1 VPPPSL
7 PRTGRRARLALLA
20 AALLLPAFDEVLLKD
35 GRTVAGT
42 IVASDDPH
50 VTRLRIGLV
59 EVPIRNE
66 LIDKT
71 WVEML
76 AGYVPKNRQEEEQLR
91 QGNVLFEGTW
101 MSRTRRE
108 DILRKRAD
116 ADKAAIAELL
126 RRQDWKNAVVEE
138 TRHFIV
144 TSNCTDAVRREY
156 EDRLEAYYKAFT
168 EDWGITL
175 SPGEVRGKMK
185 FMLYR
190 DYDDF
195 LRETRQHAGVGGF
208 FSFATGELQL
218 YDDMRDPEETR
229 DTLFHEGNHLLT
241 YLIDTHFRYPTWL
254 NEGMAEYYGTAEID
268 ANGRFRVGDL
278 QYGRIVSLRTD
289 RANNAFLHLRP
300 DVLLVGQDDYGYRQY
315 AYGWSFVHFLMQSP
329 RYARGFRSF
338 FANLPKNQDVA
349 CRQDLHL
356 SAIKTAVRVP
366 EPASVVTALEKRL
379 GKSIEA
385 LEQEWLV
392 SIDATYGELT
402 PMAWYKA
409 AGLALDHP
417 RADGSHVRD
426 AMEYLDRACSLGIDV
441 PACYRQYA
449 ELLRRGGAIEA
460 TEASSLAPPDPAKAW
475 AMIQKAIQLDPID
488 GYNYVEAA
496 GILILDGPLQDL
508 DKAKSMCDTAGA
520 LADKGDWALQKLIG
534 ELLALIQPV
543 LERRA
548 GAAGAAPTA
557 PPDAGSAADGG
568 GAGGGG

>member
-1 VPPPSL
+1 MQPASL

-20 AALLLPAFDEVLLKD
+20 AALLLPAFDQVLLKD
-35 GRTVAGT
+35 GRTITGT

-50 VTRLRIGLV
+50 VTRLRIGQV

-76 AGYVPKNRQEEEQLR
+76 AGYVPKDKLEEEQLR
-91 QGNVLFEGTW
+91 QGNVLFEGSW

-116 ADKAAIAELL
+116 ADRAAIAELQ

-156 EDRLEAYYKAFT
+156 EERLEAYYKAFT
-168 EDWGITL
+168 DDWGITL
-175 SPGEVRGKMK
+175 SPGDVRGKLK

-195 LRETRQHAGVGGF
+195 LRETRQVPGVGGF

-218 YDDMRDPEETR
+218 YDDMQVPEQSR

-254 NEGMAEYYGTAEID
+254 NEGLAEYYGTAEID
-268 ANGRFRVGDL
+268 ARGRFHAGDL

-289 RANNAFLHLRP
+289 RANGTFLHLRP
-300 DVLLVGQDDYGYRQY
+300 DVLLVGQEDYGYRQY

-329 RYARGFRSF
+329 RYAKPFRSF
-338 FANLPKNQDVA
+338 FVSLPKNQDVQ
-349 CRQDLHL
+349 CKQDLHL

-366 EPASVVTALEKRL
+366 ELTSVAAALEKRL
-379 GKSIEA
+379 GKSVEA
-385 LEQEWLV
+385 LEQEWLAW
-392 SIDATYGELT
+392 IDANYGELT
-402 PMAWYKA
+402 PLAWYKA

-417 RADGSHVRD
+417 RADGGHVRD
-426 AMEYLDRACSLGIDV
+426 AMEYLDRACSLGIEV
-441 PACYRQYA
+441 SACYRQYA

-460 TEASSLAPPDPAKAW
+460 SETSGLAPPDTAKAW
-475 AMIQKAIQLDPID
+475 AIIQKAIQLDPID

-508 DKAKSMCDTAGA
+508 PKAQSLCDTAAA
-520 LADKGDWALQKLIG
+520 LAGKDDWALQKLID
-534 ELLALIQPV
+534 ELRALIQPA
-543 LERRA
+543 L
-548 GAAGAAPTA
+548 APTA
-557 PPDAGSAADGG
+557 PPSAGSAAGG
-568 GAGGGG
+568 GSVGGGG